1 MNVLFVYVA
10 NSGRSVMAE
19 RIFRQLAGDHHHARS
34 AGSPGSVPHP
44 QVVEALQEMRAKIM
58 YWAMRACTSST
69 QRAGFASSSART
81 NASSR
86 SSSRR

>member
-34 AGSPGSVPHP
+34 AGSDPGSVPHP
-44 QVVEALQEMRAKIM
+44 QAVEALQEMRGKIM
-58 YWAMRACTSST
+58 YWGD
-69 QRAGFASSSART
+69 AGLHELDSASRIRLVVGAHERV
-81 NASSR
+81 AA
-86 SSSRR
+86 